1 MGVVPVRLTE
11 GQIRKLNMLTN
22 RGVYRSRNE
31 AIRALI
37 EEGLQTKLGE
47 DDEVTRLV
55 DRLLNLSSNGEMR
68 IRFKSRKT
76 APEIVAEGRQ

>member
-1 MGVVPVRLTE
+1 MGVVEVRLSE
-11 GQIRKLNMLTN
+11 DQIRKLNMLTK

-47 DDEVTRLV
+47 DEDVTRLV
-55 DRLLNLSSNGEMR
+55 DKLFDLSKKDETP

-76 APEIVAEGRQ
+76 AAEIVAEGRQ

>member
-1 MGVVPVRLTE
+1 MGVVPVRLSE

-22 RGVYRSRNE
+22 LGVYQSRNE

-47 DDEVTRLV
+47 DDDVTRLV
-55 DRLLNLSSNGEMR
+55 DKLLDLSRKGKMP

-76 APEIVAEGRQ
+76 ATEIVAEGRQ